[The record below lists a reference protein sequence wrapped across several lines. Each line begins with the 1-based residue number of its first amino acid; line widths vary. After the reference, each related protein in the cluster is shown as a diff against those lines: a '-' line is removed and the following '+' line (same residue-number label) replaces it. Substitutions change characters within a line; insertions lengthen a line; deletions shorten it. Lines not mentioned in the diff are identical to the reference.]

1 LYYNEITHF
10 EARLAQQL
18 PFGYDSFLHGIEYV
32 VEEYPLLIWLNL
44 LEERDLLHDRECPLL
59 DRIVDVL
66 ALHILLELSL
76 KLRDLSNQHLIIL
89 NRHAGQGAV
98 VSGHS

>member
-1 LYYNEITHF
+1 MNNNKIPHF
-10 EARLAQQL
+10 EARLAEQL
-18 PFGYDSFLHGIEYV
+18 PLGYDSSLHRVEYV

-59 DRIVDVL
+59 HRIVVVS

-76 KLRDLSNQHLIIL
+76 KLRDLSNQPLIIL
-89 NRHAGQGAV
+89 DRHPGQGAV
-98 VSGHS
+98 VSGHC